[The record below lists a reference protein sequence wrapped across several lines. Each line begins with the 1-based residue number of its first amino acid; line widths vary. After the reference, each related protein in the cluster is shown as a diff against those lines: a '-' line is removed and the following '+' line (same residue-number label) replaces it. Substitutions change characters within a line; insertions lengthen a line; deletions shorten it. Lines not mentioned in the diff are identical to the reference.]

1 MRSKCHVLAL
11 CLSKCPLHSLLVPR
25 SYFCAFCGLIL
36 FYFLATLQHVEFLG
50 QGSDDAWDGSC
61 NLGGSCSNAG
71 SLTHCARPGIKPVS
85 HRSRC
90 IIDPAGP
97 QQELS
102 LLLIFFFFFT
112 AAPVAYGSSEAR
124 GQIRVAAAGL
134 CHTHSNSGSE
144 LPLWPAPQLIAMPDP
159 LTHWVRPGMEP
170 TSSWI
175 LVGFLTCW
183 DTTETPEKTLLILL
197 PRQNHK

>member
-1 MRSKCHVLAL
+1 MVEALSLINDGFCIWKFNSLKLICNPQINTHDTQQQKKVNSQMRSKCHVLAL

-36 FYFLATLQHVEFLG
+36 FYFLAPLQHVEFLG

-102 LLLIFFFFFT
+102 LLLIFFFLFT

-144 LPLWPAPQLIAMPDP
+144 LPL
-159 LTHWVRPGMEP
+159 
-170 TSSWI
+170 
-175 LVGFLTCW
+175 
-183 DTTETPEKTLLILL
+183 
-197 PRQNHK
+197 

>member
-1 MRSKCHVLAL
+1 MVEALSLINDGFCIWKFNSLKLICNPQINTHDTQQQKKVNSQMRSKCHVLAL

-102 LLLIFFFFFT
+102 LLLIFFFFL
-112 AAPVAYGSSEAR
+112 R
-124 GQIRVAAAGL
+124 
-134 CHTHSNSGSE
+134 
-144 LPLWPAPQLIAMPDP
+144 LPLWHMEVPRLGVKSELQLQASATPTATLDP
-159 LTHWVRPGMEP
+159 SCLFDLHPN
-170 TSSWI
+170 SSQCQI
-175 LVGFLTCW
+175 L
-183 DTTETPEKTLLILL
+183 
-197 PRQNHK
+197 